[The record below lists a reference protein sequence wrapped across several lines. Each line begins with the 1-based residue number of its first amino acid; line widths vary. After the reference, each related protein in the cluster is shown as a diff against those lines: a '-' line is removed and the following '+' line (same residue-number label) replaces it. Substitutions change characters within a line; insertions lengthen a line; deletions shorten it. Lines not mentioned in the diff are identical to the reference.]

1 MLHLPTLWLS
11 AIGLIV
17 GLPPIQAN
25 GGPDMPDM
33 DLPVTNIVL
42 FSSGVG
48 YFSHKTTVD
57 QDATLRLMLKTDQIN
72 DALKSMIMIDHD
84 GGHVTSATYPS
95 NNPIER
101 ALGSF
106 GVDISGNPTLPV
118 LLNQLRGAQVSIA
131 APDQIDGSILNVHNR
146 TEIAGDPPVTITSH
160 VLTLVTSTGIRSMP
174 MDSIDHIELTN
185 PVLRNE
191 LNKALAL
198 LATSRD
204 TERKPL
210 DIHCTGTGL
219 RRVEVGYVIQTPVWK
234 TSYRLDLSGNTPL
247 LQGWAIVENTSSND
261 WNNVELSLAS
271 GRPVSFTQDL
281 YTPLYIDRPEVK
293 PNLFSS
299 LRPRAHE
306 EGSKQSKTDQNTHKH
321 AREHRMRTAGKL
333 MDHEEPDFNARNLIA
348 SNASS
353 EQDTPRKITFQEIA
367 ETGSIGE
374 LFRYTLKHPVDMPR
388 RRSAMLPIIH
398 ELVNARKVSIY
409 NQQQLAKHPL
419 NGVLLT
425 NNTDLTMLAGP
436 VTIFDAGAYAGDA
449 QIEHL
454 VPGDNRLLSY
464 AVDLNVTIDP
474 SRQSSSR
481 ITSVNIING
490 VAQISKLTNHIQKY
504 LIKNKAGDESTAR
517 HVIIEHPYHDNRKLV
532 EPSDPLEQTTTHY
545 RFEVTADP
553 GTTTELTVSEQ
564 ETTHQSVHI
573 ARESVDTLLWYMKQ
587 GEISKKVREAIAKA
601 VTLKNELSDLE
612 HVHRELKKK
621 QTRIKNGQERLRQN
635 LRTVQHS
642 SALGKRYLAK
652 LNTEEDEI
660 EQLESIIISTKSQVD
675 AKRRELSTDIQ
686 NINL

>member
-1 MLHLPTLWLS
+1 MLHQPTLWLS
-11 AIGLIV
+11 AIGLII
-17 GLPPIQAN
+17 GFLPIQAN
-25 GGPDMPDM
+25 GGPDSPDT
-33 DLPVTNIVL
+33 DLPVTRIVL

-72 DALKSMIMIDHD
+72 DVLKSMIMIDHD

-95 NNPIER
+95 NDPIER

-106 GVDISGNPTLPV
+106 GVDISNNPTLPV

-131 APDQIDGSILNVHNR
+131 APNQIDGSILNVSNR
-146 TEIAGDPPVTITSH
+146 TKISGDPPATITSH
-160 VLTLVTSTGIRSMP
+160 VLTLVTSTGIRSIP
-174 MDSIDHIELTN
+174 LDSIDHIELTN
-185 PVLRNE
+185 PVLRDE

-210 DIHCTGTGL
+210 DIHCAGTGQ

-271 GRPVSFTQDL
+271 GRPISFTQDL

-293 PNLFSS
+293 PHLFSS
-299 LRPRAHE
+299 LRSRVYE
-306 EGSKQSKTDQNTHKH
+306 ESSEKSDADQAAHKH
-321 AREHRMRTAGKL
+321 AREHHMRTAGKL
-333 MDHEEPDFNARNLIA
+333 VDHEEPGFNARGFIA
-348 SNASS
+348 SNALS
-353 EQDTPRKITFQEIA
+353 EQDAPRQRAFQGIA
-367 ETGSIGE
+367 KAGSIGE
-374 LFRYTLKHPVDMPR
+374 LFHYTLKYPVDMPR

-449 QIEHL
+449 QIKHL

-474 SRQSSSR
+474 SRQSSSK
-481 ITSVNIING
+481 ITSVNIVNG
-490 VAQISKLTNHIQKY
+490 VVQISRLTNHIQKY
-504 LIKNKAGDESTAR
+504 LIKNKAGDKSGTR

-532 EPSDPLEQTTTHY
+532 EPSNPLEQTTTHY
-545 RFEVTADP
+545 RFEVTADE

-573 ARESVDTLLWYMKQ
+573 ARESVDTLIWYMKQ
-587 GEISKKVREAIAKA
+587 GEISKRVRETLAKA
-601 VTLKNELSDLE
+601 VTLKNQLSDLE
-612 HVHRELKKK
+612 HMHRELKTK

-635 LRTVQHS
+635 LRTVQHG

-652 LNTEEDEI
+652 LNTEEDQI
-660 EQLESIIISTKSQVD
+660 EQLESTIISTKAQVD
-675 AKRRELSTDIQ
+675 AKRQELSTYIQ